1 MNPRSFILF
10 SVAFALCVLAPVV
23 PAQAE
28 TATDAALVAPAA
40 FTQDT
45 LLTELSR
52 QIGERFQLRGE
63 LKLDVTHPFTSLA
76 VAGPVEV
83 SILNCPAR
91 LSSSLLL
98 QVRLQKDGRV
108 LGDYSIN
115 LKVQLFRDAWASR
128 MPIERGSNFDPAQL
142 DAQHVDVLQQ
152 RDVVPVDSTEGDLT
166 YATSVSASRLLTW
179 RDLSRRSL
187 VKKGQIVEVTAV
199 DGTLTITTKALAM
212 ENGAAGDMVRLRN
225 IESKKDFS
233 ALVVADARAQV
244 RF

>member
-1 MNPRSFILF
+1 MNPRSYILF
-10 SVAFALCVLAPVV
+10 SVALALCALAAVVPSRAETTTGAAQVAPV
-23 PAQAE
+23 
-28 TATDAALVAPAA
+28 A
-40 FTQDT
+40 FTQET
-45 LLTELSR
+45 LITDLSR
-52 QIGERFQLRGE
+52 QISERFQLRGE
-63 LKLDVTHPFTSLA
+63 LQLDLARPFPMLA

-83 SILNCPAR
+83 SILTCPAR
-91 LSSSLLL
+91 LSPTLLL

-115 LKVQLFRDAWASR
+115 LKAQLFRDAWVSR

-142 DAQHVDVLQQ
+142 DTQRVDFLQQ
-152 RDVVPVDSTEGDLT
+152 RDVVPADGAEGDLT

-179 RDLSRRSL
+179 RDLTRRSL
-187 VKKGQIVEVTAV
+187 VRKGQIVEVSAI

-212 ENGAAGDMVRLRN
+212 ENGAAGDMIKLRN
-225 IESKKDFS
+225 LESKKDFS